1 LIEPTNV
8 EKSMLNKVLLMSA
21 GLMVVSGIA
30 LADADGDLSNPST
43 TGTDAM
49 EQPSSEIRDPAQNQR
64 DGMVDRDGEMDS
76 DSELGTMGTGAT
88 GTTGGMGAT
97 TGTDTIEDRDDETD
111 P

>member
-1 LIEPTNV
+1 
-8 EKSMLNKVLLMSA
+8 MLNRILLMSA
-21 GLMVVSGIA
+21 GLMFASGVV

-49 EQPSSEIRDPAQNQR
+49 EQPSSEIRDPAQ
-64 DGMVDRDGEMDS
+64 DRQNGLSDRAGETGS
-76 DSELGTMGTGAT
+76 DSGLGTMGTGAT